1 MEEGKVYKTS
11 FPFTNT
17 GNDTL
22 YINTVK
28 TSCGCTIAKYPTQG
42 IAPGNGDT
50 IFVELDTKDKRG
62 ALEKV
67 VHVFSN
73 ARNRLEDIQIKGFVE

>member
-1 MEEGKVYKTS
+1 MEEGKVYNTS

-28 TSCGCTIAKYPTQG
+28 TSCGCTIAKFPTYG
-42 IAPGNGDT
+42 IAPGNSDT
-50 IFVELDTKDKRG
+50 IFVALDTKDKG
-62 ALEKV
+62 GSIEKV

-73 ARNRLEDIQIKGFVE
+73 ARNRLEDIRIKGNIE